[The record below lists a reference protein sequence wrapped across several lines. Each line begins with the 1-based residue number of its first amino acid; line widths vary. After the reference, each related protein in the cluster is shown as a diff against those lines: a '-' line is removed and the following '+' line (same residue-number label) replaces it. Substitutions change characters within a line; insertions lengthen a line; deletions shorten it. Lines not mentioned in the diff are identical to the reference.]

1 MKKLA
6 LEIVSIIID
15 EYSRTELLRRLS
27 NPFWFQALGC
37 VLGYDWHSSGVTTV
51 VTGIL
56 KSVIKPEEHG
66 LGVAGGKGR
75 VSRKVPEEIEH
86 IGLKLSLSDT
96 TIRSLQYSSRISAK
110 VDNVAI
116 QAGYPLYHHAF
127 FIAEDGN
134 WVVIQQGMNT
144 EDRTARRYHWL
155 SKHVHDFIVE
165 PHDVIVGQ
173 MVRERVLD
181 MTAKVSE
188 DCRRILPDIVNDGPT
203 RIERN
208 MESMR
213 PMYQHTLRKWLDSEI
228 VESDYAV
235 NFLYMPKRINWTAL
249 KKAYEIQ
256 PRSFE
261 ELLSLRGLGP
271 SRMRGFILVS
281 EIIYGQP
288 PSWKDPVKYSF
299 AYGGKDGVPYPVD
312 REAMDD
318 SVSFLK
324 DTVEQSKLGNK
335 EKLTVLKKLTEFNRI

>member
-1 MKKLA
+1 
-6 LEIVSIIID
+6 
-15 EYSRTELLRRLS
+15 
-27 NPFWFQALGC
+27 
-37 VLGYDWHSSGVTTV
+37 
-51 VTGIL
+51 
-56 KSVIKPEEHG
+56 
-66 LGVAGGKGR
+66 
-75 VSRKVPEEIEH
+75 
-86 IGLKLSLSDT
+86 
-96 TIRSLQYSSRISAK
+96 
-110 VDNVAI
+110 
-116 QAGYPLYHHAF
+116 
-127 FIAEDGN
+127 
-134 WVVIQQGMNT
+134 
-144 EDRTARRYHWL
+144 
-155 SKHVHDFIVE
+155 
-165 PHDVIVGQ
+165 

-271 SRMRGFILVS
+271 ARMRGFILVS